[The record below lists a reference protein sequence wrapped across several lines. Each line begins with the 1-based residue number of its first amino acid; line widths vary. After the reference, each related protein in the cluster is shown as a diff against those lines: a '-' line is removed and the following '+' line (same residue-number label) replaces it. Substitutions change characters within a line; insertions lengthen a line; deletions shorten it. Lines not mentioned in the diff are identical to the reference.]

1 MSFIATFGMP
11 QVGILPLQ
19 HQAYDAG
26 GWDLAMRA
34 SIHCVRVTG
43 REDTND
49 GMGHYS
55 YDPDSQGDLIGG
67 NCWNANYNERP
78 MSAWSWVWPAI
89 LANGG
94 GGRGQRSTQ
103 TAETTANTPRIQG
116 ISTNMV
122 GFQAI
127 PIGKGGA
134 PDVKRF
140 KPKGVIIPAAFGAA
154 GADPNGPKPDAEPA
168 DPNNLILGIGGQV
181 VPITGGNFPNFSGV
195 RTDFTGASFPE
206 FEGVRTNFSLG
217 NAGGGATFSGVK
229 TNFSLGSSGGKPK

>member
-1 MSFIATFGMP
+1 MSYIATFGMP

-43 REDTND
+43 REDTGD

-78 MSAWSWVWPAI
+78 MSAWSWVWPSMLI
-89 LANGG
+89 GG
-94 GGRGQRSTQ
+94 SGNSRNQRSTV
-103 TAETTANTPRIQG
+103 TAETSANTGSPTG
-116 ISTNMV
+116 ISTTFV
-122 GFQAI
+122 GDYQAI
-127 PIGKGGA
+127 PIGKDAA

-140 KPKGVIIPAAFGAA
+140 KPKSVKIPVVFGAA
-154 GADPNGPKPDAEPA
+154 GQDPNAPNAQKKPPGGNPGLLE
-168 DPNNLILGIGGQV
+168 LGIGGQV
-181 VPITGGNFPNFSGV
+181 VPVSGGSFPTFGGV
-195 RTDFTGASFPE
+195 NTNFTGASFPS
-206 FEGVRTNFSLG
+206 FSGVRTNFT
-217 NAGGGATFSGVK
+217 GGKPGANFSGVK
-229 TNFSLGSSGGKPK
+229 KKF